1 MLNSSDIVHAGLRDV
16 YKTQSTAT
24 PPPSSTE
31 CGPTRRRLVALNA
44 AKDPSDAALPPYGIT
59 NPGQRKRYEFA
70 PLPTS
75 GGVIEFDW
83 VGNFARSVD
92 WR

>member
-1 MLNSSDIVHAGLRDV
+1 MLNSSDIVHRGLRDV
-16 YKTQSTAT
+16 YLTQTTAN
-24 PPPSSTE
+24 PPPSSAE
-31 CGPTRRRLVALNA
+31 CRLSQRMLVALQQA
-44 AKDPSDAALPPYGIT
+44 TTPAQAALPRYGL
-59 NPGQRKRYEFA
+59 GRGLRKAYEFA

-83 VGNFARSVD
+83 VGVYAQSVD

>member
-1 MLNSSDIVHAGLRDV
+1 MLNSSDIVHRGLRDV
-16 YKTQSTAT
+16 YQTRTT
-24 PPPSSTE
+24 TNPPPSSTE
-31 CGPTRRRLVALNA
+31 CRLSQRRLVALNA
-44 AKDPSDAALPPYGIT
+44 ASNPSQAALPGYGLGS
-59 NPGQRKRYEFA
+59 GQRKGYEFA

-83 VGNFARSVD
+83 VGVYAQSVD

>member
-1 MLNSSDIVHAGLRDV
+1 MLNSSDIVHGGLRDV
-16 YKTQSTAT
+16 YQTRSTAN
-24 PPPSSTE
+24 PPPSSAE
-31 CGPTRRRLVALNA
+31 CQLSRRRLVALNA
-44 AKDPSDAALPPYGIT
+44 ATIPSQAALPGYGLVS
-59 NPGQRKRYEFA
+59 GQRKGYEFG

-83 VGNFARSVD
+83 VGVYAQSVD

>member
-1 MLNSSDIVHAGLRDV
+1 MLNSSDIVHGGLRDV
-16 YKTQSTAT
+16 YQTRSTAK
-24 PPPSSTE
+24 PPPSSAE
-31 CGPTRRRLVALNA
+31 WRPSHRRLVALNVA
-44 AKDPSDAALPPYGIT
+44 TIPAQAALPGYGLR
-59 NPGQRKRYEFA
+59 PGQRKGYEFG

-83 VGNFARSVD
+83 VGVYAQSVD